1 MPVGN
6 IRSVFVFRYFR
17 VNVLARFKRL
27 SRDFE
32 CMPQVLAGLHFAVF
46 AMLILP
52 KAALLLASG
61 GSSQYAL
68 GDMLYPAMGLTLKC
82 MA

>member
-1 MPVGN
+1 MVE
-6 IRSVFVFRYFR
+6 RSFAW
-17 VNVLARFKRL
+17 LTRFGRL
-27 SRDFE
+27 SSDFE
-32 CMPQVLAGLHFAVF
+32 RMPQVLVGLHFVIF
-46 AMLILP
+46 AMLMLP
-52 KAALLLASG
+52 RAALLLASG